1 MSAEEKAN
9 LKIGWNP
16 LGDWLHFKLGAARVK
31 ENPEHAE
38 FDVVA
43 SLFYGKWQ
51 QTNDDQFYGR
61 FNIDP
66 KSQLGI
72 NFTRMKQLVQDF
84 DAKLAFA
91 KNQAE
96 FDDIFKQYE
105 EQLNAAGYNDLLAHE
120 TEVWKKNL
128 EKLQKAQS

>member
-1 MSAEEKAN
+1 
-9 LKIGWNP
+9 
-16 LGDWLHFKLGAARVK
+16 
-31 ENPEHAE
+31 
-38 FDVVA
+38 
-43 SLFYGKWQ
+43 
-51 QTNDDQFYGR
+51 
-61 FNIDP
+61 
-66 KSQLGI
+66 
-72 NFTRMKQLVQDF
+72 MKQLVTDF
-84 DAKLAFA
+84 NAKLAFA